1 MGFRMKFSGNKG
13 NLAPRLTCGPRSR
26 FANDLRTLDVCR
38 LLCVQN
44 RHCREAPL
52 CTNCTLCIT
61 PIRFTVPQFVLVLHS
76 VRNTMSPS
84 TSAAFGNERHQ
95 RSYVL
100 TTRPLDLGASWPDI
114 ARICEQRRKASRKF
128 GSFTRSRGLS
138 TGSMSRSPRCS
149 SPRWQPARDGSPMAA
164 RWQPDASTMPARCQP
179 DRAGLQGRA
188 GFGLHRAGIGLA
200 FVATY
205 EIGLA
210 SGWLL

>member
-1 MGFRMKFSGNKG
+1 MKFSGNKG

-38 LLCVQN
+38 LLCVRN
-44 RHCREAPL
+44 RHCREGPL
-52 CTNCTLCIT
+52 CT
-61 PIRFTVPQFVLVLHS
+61 IRFTVPQFVLVLHS

-84 TSAAFGNERHQ
+84 TSAALGNERHQ
-95 RSYVL
+95 RIC
-100 TTRPLDLGASWPDI
+100 LDYSAFGSSWPNI

-128 GSFTRSRGLS
+128 SSFARTRGLS

-188 GFGLHRAGIGLA
+188 GFGLHRAGIGLH
-200 FVATY
+200 FCSY
-205 EIGLA
+205 I
-210 SGWLL
+210 